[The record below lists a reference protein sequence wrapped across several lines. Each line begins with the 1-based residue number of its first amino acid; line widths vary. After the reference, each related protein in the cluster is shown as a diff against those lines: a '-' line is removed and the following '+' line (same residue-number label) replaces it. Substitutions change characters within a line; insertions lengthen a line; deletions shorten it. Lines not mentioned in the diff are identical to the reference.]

1 MTSGHGMRIIS
12 SRKLKNLTLTFG
24 LGGLFHAKV
33 DAIVNSEQTDF
44 ILSWNP
50 NTISGQIRKRY
61 GDSVQKELDEATKGQ
76 TLPTGT
82 VVETSGGE
90 DFKKIFHAGFHDP
103 GDWPDES
110 HSTDYFESIGSCT
123 TQILNDAIGQG
134 LRSVAFPLI
143 GCGLFGLDEK
153 MLIEQFLDAVEILD
167 NRLDG
172 KTHFDVWIVIRDRDQ
187 FESVAAKILEML
199 LSARQEMA
207 TVHLEPIS
215 VSILDRF
222 VANRLTRRISED
234 WAKLLLCHYAEIAL
248 DVMYYSL
255 NYATQ
260 PSKTPKE
267 MFPKGGPPTFGE
279 RFRLASN
286 LASALPI
293 GTKFWGSQTFAT
305 VLKNKQARFAIDTL
319 IAQRNDLAHGRQSK
333 PLATITDLVKKGL
346 RLHDWASI
354 SKTEGPFRPDDWSP
368 WIRLSPRKEVGLF
381 DRWQENWF
389 RYVVPETGEVFKVP
403 DV

>member
-1 MTSGHGMRIIS
+1 MRIIS
-12 SRKLKNLTLTFG
+12 RRKLKNLTLTFG
-24 LGGLFHAKV
+24 LGDLF
-33 DAIVNSEQTDF
+33 DAEVAAVVNSEQTDF
-44 ILSWNP
+44 ILSWNL
-50 NTISGQIRKRY
+50 NSISSQIRKRY
-61 GDSVQKELDEATKGQ
+61 GDSVQDELDEATKGQ
-76 TLPTGT
+76 TLPIGM

-110 HSTDYFESIGSCT
+110 HGTDYFEAIGSCT
-123 TQILNDAIGQG
+123 IQILNDAIGQG

-167 NRLDG
+167 DRLDAR
-172 KTHFDVWIVIRDRDQ
+172 TQFDVWLVVRNHDQ
-187 FESVAAKILEML
+187 FASAAGKILDML
-199 LSARQEMA
+199 LSARQETTA
-207 TVHLEPIS
+207 VHLKPTS
-215 VSILDRF
+215 VSLLDRF
-222 VANRLTRRISED
+222 VMNRLNRRISED

-255 NYATQ
+255 SCATQ

-279 RFRLASN
+279 RYRLASE
-286 LASALPI
+286 LASGLPAS
-293 GTKFWGSQTFAT
+293 TKFWGSQIFTEI
-305 VLKNKQARFAIDTL
+305 LKNKQARSAMDTL
-319 IAQRNDLAHGRQSK
+319 ITQRNALAHGRQSK
-333 PLATITDLVKKGL
+333 SLSTITDLVKKGL

-354 SKTEGPFRPDDWSP
+354 SKTEGPFRPEDWIP
-368 WIRLSPRKEVGLF
+368 WIRQSSRNQAGLF
-381 DRWQENWF
+381 DRWQGNWL
-389 RYVVPETGEVFKVP
+389 RYVVPETGEIFRVP